1 MTNTTYEQMQAYRDQ
16 ILSATTEDIRSLE
29 PLVRDALAQ
38 EHFCVVG
45 NEDVLDASKEMF
57 DVLEDLY

>member
-1 MTNTTYEQMQAYRDQ
+1 MQAYRDQ